1 MDKDTLSHIFEPF
14 FTTKEQGKGTG
25 LGLATVYGI
34 VKQSGGSIWVYSEL
48 GRGTTFKVYLP
59 RVEGL
64 VAEPET
70 IGTASSL
77 SGSEA
82 ILLVE
87 DDEMVR
93 ELTRDILRKNGYTV
107 LEAQDGD
114 EALRISREYDRPI
127 HLMLAD
133 VVMPQ
138 MSGPQLAEQITPYQ
152 SNVKVLY
159 MSGYTDNA
167 IHHHGVLDPGVNFI
181 EKPFAVEALLQRIR
195 QVLDLESLAME
206 ETTPTILVV
215 DDEQEIRAV
224 VSHMLRK
231 EGYRVIN
238 ASDGAE
244 ARRCLKLVNC
254 DLVIT
259 DIIMPYKDGIDLSAE
274 IRREFPN
281 LKIIA
286 LSAAPHAVSAESI
299 TRWFDG
305 FLAKPF
311 AKEELLSVIKANLQ
325 K

>member
-1 MDKDTLSHIFEPF
+1 
-14 FTTKEQGKGTG
+14 
-25 LGLATVYGI
+25 
-34 VKQSGGSIWVYSEL
+34 
-48 GRGTTFKVYLP
+48 
-59 RVEGL
+59 
-64 VAEPET
+64 
-70 IGTASSL
+70 
-77 SGSEA
+77 
-82 ILLVE
+82 
-87 DDEMVR
+87 
-93 ELTRDILRKNGYTV
+93 
-107 LEAQDGD
+107 
-114 EALRISREYDRPI
+114 
-127 HLMLAD
+127 
-133 VVMPQ
+133 MPH
-138 MSGPQLAEQITPYQ
+138 MSGQQLVEQITPFHV
-152 SNVKVLY
+152 NMKVLY

-181 EKPFAVEALLQRIR
+181 EKPFVLETLLRKIR

-215 DDEQEIRAV
+215 DDEQEIRML

-244 ARRCLKLVNC
+244 ARRCLKLVHC

-274 IRREFPN
+274 IRREFPD

-286 LSAAPHAVSAESI
+286 LSAAEKALSDGAT

-305 FLAKPF
+305 VLAKPF
-311 AKEELLSVIKANLQ
+311 AKEELLSVIEAQLQ